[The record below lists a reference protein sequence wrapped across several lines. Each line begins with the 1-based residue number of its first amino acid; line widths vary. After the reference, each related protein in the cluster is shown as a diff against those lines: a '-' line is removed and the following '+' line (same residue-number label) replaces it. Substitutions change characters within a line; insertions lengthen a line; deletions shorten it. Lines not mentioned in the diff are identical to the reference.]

1 MALRNFRG
9 TTEERG
15 MCWPKTLAGEGRS
28 RQWEKLPKNTP
39 IKWPIYRMVGNIM
52 VRAKKSDAI
61 VATIASEITTRL
73 INPSRFDRP
82 LLPDR

>member
-1 MALRNFRG
+1 MALRNFRE
-9 TTEERG
+9 TTEEREI
-15 MCWPKTLAGEGRS
+15 CWSKTLAGEGRS

-39 IKWPIYRMVGNIM
+39 VKWPIYRMVGNVL

-61 VATIASEITTRL
+61 VATIASVITTRL

-82 LLPDR
+82 LLPGR

>member
-1 MALRNFRG
+1 MALRNFRE

-15 MCWPKTLAGEGRS
+15 MRWPKTLAGKDRS

-39 IKWPIYRMVGNIM
+39 VKWPIYRMVGNILAP
-52 VRAKKSDAI
+52 AKKSDAI